1 MGDVGRYMKAE
12 GDVSDLFRMVL
23 NIKSPLDMH
32 EEVKRRKS
40 RNGYIRIAGISKL
53 SKLRARITRV

>member
-1 MGDVGRYMKAE
+1 MKAE